1 MTKKEKIENTARE
14 LFWKHGFKKVSIDE
28 ICKKSH
34 VSRKTYYTYY
44 ANKSALVICILNKL
58 TSEMML
64 IYKQIIDSDQS
75 FSEKMNEMLTL
86 KFNMNKDFSMEFVA
100 DFFNP
105 DAADIL
111 ENFNKMVAESMQ
123 ITKTFFIK
131 AQQKGEM
138 NPELNIDYVMWMM
151 QKQMELCTTPEFMSM
166 FPDAETMTRQIS
178 LSIVYGLM
186 PAKQL
191 TV

>member
-1 MTKKEKIENTARE
+1 MTKKEKIESTARE

-28 ICKKSH
+28 ICKKAH

-44 ANKSALVICILNKL
+44 ANKSALVISLLDKL

-64 IYKQIIDSDQS
+64 IYNNIINSDKS
-75 FSEKMNEMLTL
+75 FSQKMHEMLVL
-86 KFNMNKDFSMEFVA
+86 KFERNKDFSMEFVA

-111 ENFNKMVAESMQ
+111 EYFNKMVAESIQ
-123 ITKTFFIK
+123 ITKEFFIK
-131 AQQKGEM
+131 AQEKGEM

-151 QKQMELCTTPEFMSM
+151 QKQMELCSLPELMSM
-166 FPDAETMTRQIS
+166 FTDAETMARQIS
-178 LSIVYGLM
+178 QSIVYGIM
-186 PAKQL
+186 P
-191 TV
+191 VVE

>member
-178 LSIVYGLM
+178 QSIVYGLM